1 MGVITGVSILTAAA
15 PQATNNVLLALPSTK
30 NVIPLF
36 KKVKQNL
43 SEILSAFEF
52 IDRRAY
58 DLAVK
63 HGQGKALEDGDI
75 KDAECFVLVETSGV
89 RREHDEEVFT
99 LITLSFLTELSTKT
113 ETESTPGRT
122 HGGRGSSNNN
132 GGHVTIPSPIHILA
146 GIARGHNRSGLE
158 GGQSIQ
164 VRYFNTSDCFQAG
177 CRYNTGASLPERP
190 HERRIRETCPGVWAC
205 WRRYGDNSLEISIRF

>member
-63 HGQGKALEDGDI
+63 HGQGRALDPADVEG
-75 KDAECFVLVETSGV
+75 AECFVLVETSGGN
-89 RREHDEEVFT
+89 REHDE
-99 LITLSFLTELSTKT
+99 
-113 ETESTPGRT
+113 
-122 HGGRGSSNNN
+122 
-132 GGHVTIPSPIHILA
+132 
-146 GIARGHNRSGLE
+146 
-158 GGQSIQ
+158 Q
-164 VRYFNTSDCFQAG
+164 VSRKY
-177 CRYNTGASLPERP
+177 
-190 HERRIRETCPGVWAC
+190 TCPDGT
-205 WRRYGDNSLEISIRF
+205 LE